1 MKPPSTILAV
11 AMVLGLGAFSV
22 LAAHAQSSGALQL
35 AQAGGSVH
43 PYEHTKPDFKLRY
56 PDGSTVNESYV
67 YPRLGDGVIKG
78 VAFTV
83 PAAMAKGTNLAPDS
97 YFSVEW
103 RDGSKCTIDQFLPN
117 ADPPKQIGFKGVAYQ
132 LATANSG
139 AAGNSYD
146 ETVYL
151 RDCFA
156 VRYFIH
162 SSNVAN
168 YPPGSVKEF
177 DRARLMSVFDDI
189 RKSMN

>member
-1 MKPPSTILAV
+1 MRATAGILAV
-11 AMVLGLGAFSV
+11 VAFASG
-22 LAAHAQSSGALQL
+22 LAATGTSGSRAQSL
-35 AQAGGSVH
+35 GGVH
-43 PYEHTKPDFKLRY
+43 PYSHSNPDFKLRY
-56 PDGSTVNESYV
+56 PDGFAVRENYV
-67 YPRLGDGVIKG
+67 YPRSGDGKIRG
-78 VAFTV
+78 VAFV
-83 PAAMAKGTNLAPDS
+83 IPASMVQGTNLAPDS

-103 RDGSKCTIDQFLPN
+103 RDGTKCDVGSFLPN
-117 ADPPKQIGFKGVAYQ
+117 ASTPKQIGYKGAVYQ

-162 SSNVAN
+162 STNVAN

-177 DRARLMSVFDDI
+177 NRAGLTSVFEDI